1 MQEWVVVPRQVRT
14 VHGKQTVHYFR
25 KARRPFSVAFWD
37 FFFGACQ
44 WIDWHS
50 AKLEREHPHVFG
62 FLMATFFLGCIILCG
77 LIEGSE

>member
-50 AKLEREHPHVFG
+50 AKLEREHPYVWVLDGYVLFRLHYP
-62 FLMATFFLGCIILCG
+62 LRLD
-77 LIEGSE
+77 